1 MSGILTKDNV
11 SEIRDVLEKAG
22 IENEIKVLYEDIA
35 DGGFGQAAAG
45 RRRKESK
52 ETGILGDAK
61 AFVSGGKLDWNTLRE
76 RTLLSSF
83 AAGEKAG
90 INCIITKWTPQRKKH
105 TDSFSTIRGAP
116 QGFSGRR
123 NKSGVK
129 GHHADTL

>member
-35 DGGFGQAAAG
+35 DGGFGQAAAS

-76 RTLLSSF
+76 RNLVELFRSR
-83 AAGEKAG
+83 
-90 INCIITKWTPQRKKH
+90 RK
-105 TDSFSTIRGAP
+105 S
-116 QGFSGRR
+116 R
-123 NKSGVK
+123 NK
-129 GHHADTL
+129 L